1 MPEAKCQSCGAEL
14 PENSKFCS
22 QCGTPVAAGDTVVA
36 EVPAPEPDPAPV
48 EPQVAE
54 RRFFG
59 VPPVFGPAP
68 ADRRRSRARDRPA
81 RPRRVALGADRPRA
95 RRLRRAPAFF
105 AQARRLPGETGGA
118 TKASLRGLD
127 TVRARS
133 RAVVETVAA
142 HGSARMELARLRRE
156 VSALAADRRD
166 RVRELGEAA
175 YGDDRGGVKALK
187 ARIKQIDDDV
197 QAKEAQM
204 AKVTLDAQE
213 RIGRAKLEVQP
224 TRIEEPE
231 SGANTPSE

>member
-22 QCGTPVAAGDTVVA
+22 QCGAPVAAGDTVVA

-48 EPQVAE
+48 ESQVAE

-59 VPPVFGPAP
+59 VPPSSVLLLLTAVGVVLAI
-68 ADRRRSRARDRPA
+68 
-81 RPRRVALGADRPRA
+81 ALLILGEWPWALIVLGLA
-95 RRLRRAPAFF
+95 GFVGTAFF
-105 AQARRLPGETGGA
+105 AQVRRLPDETGDA

-127 TVRARS
+127 TVRARG

-156 VSALAADRRD
+156 VSALAADRHD

-175 YGDDRGGVKALK
+175 YGDERGAVKELK

-204 AKVTLDAQE
+204 AKVTLDTQE

-224 TRIEEPE
+224 TRIEEPQ

>member
-1 MPEAKCQSCGAEL
+1 MPEAECQNCGAEL

-22 QCGTPVAAGDTVVA
+22 QCGTPVAAGDTVVE
-36 EVPAPEPDPAPV
+36 EVPAPEPDPTPV

-59 VPPVFGPAP
+59 VPPSSVLLLLTVAGVVLGIVLLVLGEWPWALIAFGLAGF
-68 ADRRRSRARDRPA
+68 
-81 RPRRVALGADRPRA
+81 VGTGL
-95 RRLRRAPAFF
+95 F

-127 TVRARS
+127 SVRARS
-133 RAVVETVAA
+133 RAVVETVSA
-142 HGSARMELARLRRE
+142 HGSARMELMRLRRE
-156 VSALAADRRD
+156 VSALAVDRRE

-175 YGDDRGGVKALK
+175 YGNDRGAVKALK
-187 ARIKQIDDDV
+187 ERIKELDDDV

-224 TRIEEPE
+224 TRIEQPH

>member
-1 MPEAKCQSCGAEL
+1 MPGGKCENCGAEL

-22 QCGTPVAAGDTVVA
+22 QCGTAVAAGDTIVA
-36 EVPAPEPDPAPV
+36 DVPAPEPDPTPV

-59 VPPVFGPAP
+59 VPPSSVLLLLTVAGVVLGIVLIVLGEWPWALIVFGI
-68 ADRRRSRARDRPA
+68 SGFIGTG
-81 RPRRVALGADRPRA
+81 L
-95 RRLRRAPAFF
+95 F

-175 YGDDRGGVKALK
+175 YADEKGAVKELK

-204 AKVTLDAQE
+204 ARVTLDAQE

-224 TRIEEPE
+224 TRIEEPQ
-231 SGANTPSE
+231 SGGNTPSE

>member
-1 MPEAKCQSCGAEL
+1 VPEAECQNCGAEL

-22 QCGTPVAAGDTVVA
+22 QCGAPVAAGDTVVA
-36 EVPAPEPDPAPV
+36 EVPAPEPGPALV

-59 VPPVFGPAP
+59 VPPSSVLFLLTAVGVVLAIVLLVLGEWPW
-68 ADRRRSRARDRPA
+68 
-81 RPRRVALGADRPRA
+81 ALIVLGIAGFVGTS
-95 RRLRRAPAFF
+95 LF

-118 TKASLRGLD
+118 TKASLKGLD
-127 TVRARS
+127 SVRARS
-133 RAVVETVAA
+133 RAMVETAAA

-175 YGDDRGGVKALK
+175 YADDKGAVKALK
-187 ARIKQIDDDV
+187 GRIKEIDDDV

-204 AKVTLDAQE
+204 ARVTIDAQE
-213 RIGRAKLEVQP
+213 RIGRAKLEAQP

-231 SGANTPSE
+231 SGVNTPSE